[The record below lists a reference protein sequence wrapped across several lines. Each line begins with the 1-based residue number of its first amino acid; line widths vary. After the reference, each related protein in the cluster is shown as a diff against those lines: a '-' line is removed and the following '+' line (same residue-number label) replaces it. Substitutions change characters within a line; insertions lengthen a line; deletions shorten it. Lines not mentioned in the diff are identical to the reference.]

1 MEDSRDTAAEYNQN
15 LLKATEKL
23 KNKNTYYSSLVGGS
37 KIYNAITGVV
47 YPFLSG
53 SKYENA
59 LWKVICADKAQVL
72 YYDSPEEWL
81 RHKKKTFRYDSHDLQ
96 STDNVV
102 LWYEPSEEDII
113 SMKAN
118 GKKKIPKYI
127 PKVNP
132 LVKTS
137 WEKRRQS
144 VL

>member
-1 MEDSRDTAAEYNQN
+1 MEDSRDTAAEYNQK

-37 KIYNAITGVV
+37 KVYNAITGVV

-59 LWKVICADKAQVL
+59 LWKVIAADKSQVL

-81 RHKKKTFRYDSHDLQ
+81 RHKKKMFRYDNHDLQ
-96 STDNVV
+96 SNENVV

-127 PKVNP
+127 PKINP
-132 LVKTS
+132 SVKS
-137 WEKRRQS
+137 VWEKRRQS